1 MKQHVGS
8 QIRNTVIEF
17 NNIHLSY
24 NGKTIIQDLSFEIKQ
39 GDKAVILG
47 KSGSGKS
54 SLFSLVLGFIKPGKG
69 EVIFDGMRV
78 DEKNVWDI
86 RKKVAYIDQDISVG
100 AGKIIDLFSFVSR
113 LKTNMH
119 LDFSEERVNDLLRYF
134 ELTGDFIEK
143 NIEDLSGGERQRLA
157 IVISV
162 LLERNIYL
170 LDEITSSLD
179 KHLKKKVADYFVERK
194 DWTSLVI
201 SHDPV
206 WLDNPSVKVFA
217 LEEGKW
223 KQ

>member
-1 MKQHVGS
+1 M
-8 QIRNTVIEF
+8 IEF

-24 NGKTIIQDLSFEIKQ
+24 NGKAIIQNLSFEIQQ

-54 SLFSLVLGFIKPGKG
+54 SLFSLVLGFIKPSEG

-86 RKKVAYIDQDISVG
+86 RKKVAYIDQDVSIG
-100 AGKIIDLFSFVSR
+100 AGSIIDLISFVSR

-119 LDFSEERVNDLLRYF
+119 LDFTKERVNDLLRYF
-134 ELTGDFIEK
+134 ELTGDFIDK

-162 LLERNIYL
+162 LLERDIFF
-170 LDEITSSLD
+170 LDEVTSSLD
-179 KHLKKKVADYFVERK
+179 KHLKKKVANYFVGRK
-194 DWTSLVI
+194 DWTAIVI

-206 WLDNPSVKVFA
+206 WLDNPSIKVFA

>member
-1 MKQHVGS
+1 MIK
-8 QIRNTVIEF
+8 F
-17 NNIHLSY
+17 NNIYLSY
-24 NGKTIIQDLSFEIKQ
+24 NGKTIIQDLSFEIHQ
-39 GDKAVILG
+39 GDKVVILG

-54 SLFSLVLGFIKPGKG
+54 SLFSLILGFIKPSEG

-86 RKKVAYIDQDISVG
+86 RKKVAYIDQDVSIGTGS
-100 AGKIIDLFSFVSR
+100 IIDLFSFVSR

-119 LDFSEERVNDLLRYF
+119 LDFTEERVNDLLRYF
-134 ELTGDFIEK
+134 ELTGDFIDK
-143 NIEDLSGGERQRLA
+143 NVEDLSGGERQRLA

-162 LLERNIYL
+162 LLERNIFF
-170 LDEITSSLD
+170 LDEVTSSLD

-217 LEEGKW
+217 LEEGRW

>member
-1 MKQHVGS
+1 MIK
-8 QIRNTVIEF
+8 F
-17 NNIHLSY
+17 NNIHLCY
-24 NGKTIIQDLSFEIKQ
+24 DGKKIIKDLSFEVKQ
-39 GDKAVILG
+39 GEKAVILG

-69 EVIFDGMRV
+69 EIIFDGMCV
-78 DEKNVWDI
+78 NEKSVWDI
-86 RKKVAYIDQDISVG
+86 RKKIAYIDQDVSIG
-100 AGKIIDLFSFVSR
+100 AGKIFDLLGFVSR

-119 LDFSEERVNDLLRYF
+119 LDFTKGKVDDLLRYF
-134 ELTGDFIEK
+134 ELTSDVVNK
-143 NIEDLSGGERQRLA
+143 NVEDLSGGERQRLA

-162 LLERNIYL
+162 LLKRNVFL
-170 LDEITSSLD
+170 LDEVTSALD

-206 WLDNPSVKVFA
+206 WLENPSVKVFN

>member
-1 MKQHVGS
+1 MIK
-8 QIRNTVIEF
+8 F
-17 NNIHLSY
+17 NNVHLSF
-24 NGKTIIQDLSFEIKQ
+24 NGKTVIHNLSFEIQQ
-39 GDKAVILG
+39 GDKVVISG

-54 SLFSLVLGFIKPGKG
+54 SLFSLVLGFIKPSEG

-86 RKKVAYIDQDISVG
+86 RKIVAYIDQDVSIG
-100 AGKIIDLFSFVSR
+100 AGSIIDLISLVSR

-119 LDFSEERVNDLLRYF
+119 LDFTKERVNDLLRYF
-134 ELTGDFIEK
+134 ELTGDFIDK

-162 LLERNIYL
+162 LLERNIFF
-170 LDEITSSLD
+170 LDEVTSSLD
-179 KHLKKKVADYFVERK
+179 KHLKKKVADYFVGRK
-194 DWTSLVI
+194 DWTALVI

-206 WLDNPSVKVFA
+206 WLDNPSIKVFA

>member
-1 MKQHVGS
+1 M
-8 QIRNTVIEF
+8 IEF
-17 NNIHLSY
+17 SNIHLSY
-24 NGKTIIQDLSFEIKQ
+24 NGKTIIQNLSFEIHQ

-54 SLFSLVLGFIKPGKG
+54 SLFSLVLGFIKPVEG

-86 RKKVAYIDQDISVG
+86 RKKIAYIDQDVSIGTGSIISLLG
-100 AGKIIDLFSFVSR
+100 FVSG

-119 LDFSEERVNDLLRYF
+119 LDFSKGRVDDLLRYF
-134 ELTGDFIEK
+134 ELADDFIDK
-143 NIEDLSGGERQRLA
+143 DVEDLSGGERQRLA

-162 LLERNIYL
+162 LLERNIFL
-170 LDEITSSLD
+170 LDEVTSSLD

-206 WLDNPSVKVFA
+206 WLENPSVKVFA